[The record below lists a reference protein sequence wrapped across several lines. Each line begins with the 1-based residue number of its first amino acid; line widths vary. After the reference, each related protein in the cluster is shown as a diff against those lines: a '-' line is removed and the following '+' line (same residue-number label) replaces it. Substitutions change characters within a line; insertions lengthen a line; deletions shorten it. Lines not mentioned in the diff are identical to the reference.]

1 MNAPQIWAGGVFTHA
16 DISRSFCIVIANFG
30 FFAYDPIE
38 PLFGGTW
45 MQTVG
50 LIGGMSWES
59 TALYYKLINERVRD
73 RMGQLHSAPLL
84 VYSYDFQEIKEM
96 QYAGRWAEAA
106 TSLAET
112 ARRLESAGAR
122 AIVLCTNTMH
132 KLVPDIMAK
141 LTVPFIHIGDA
152 TAQRI
157 RAKGYRRVGLLG
169 TKFTMEE
176 DFYID
181 RLRAH
186 DLDVLVPPADER
198 VDVNRIIYDELCL
211 GIVAVPSRRRYQQ
224 VMAALVA
231 SGAECIVL
239 GCTEITML
247 VGPGDTSVETFDTTS
262 IHAEAAADFAIG

>member
-1 MNAPQIWAGGVFTHA
+1 MRTI
-16 DISRSFCIVIANFG
+16 
-30 FFAYDPIE
+30 
-38 PLFGGTW
+38 
-45 MQTVG
+45 G

-73 RMGQLHSAPLL
+73 RKGKLHSAPLL
-84 VYSYDFQEIKEM
+84 MYSYDFQDIKEM

-106 TSLAET
+106 ASLADV
-112 ARRLESAGAR
+112 AQRLERAGAA

-132 KLVPDIMAK
+132 KLAPDITAR
-141 LTVPFIHIGDA
+141 LTIPFIHLGDA

-157 RAKGYRRVGLLG
+157 RARGYRRVGLLG

-186 DLDVLVPPADER
+186 DLDVLIPSADER
-198 VDVNRIIYDELCL
+198 ADVNRIIYDELCL
-211 GIVAVPSRRRYQQ
+211 GMVADASRRRYQE
-224 VMAALVA
+224 VMAALVGR
-231 SGAECIVL
+231 GADCIIL

-247 VGPGDTSVETFDTTS
+247 VGAADTSVETFDTTA

>member
-1 MNAPQIWAGGVFTHA
+1 
-16 DISRSFCIVIANFG
+16 
-30 FFAYDPIE
+30 
-38 PLFGGTW
+38 
-45 MQTVG
+45 MQTIG

-59 TALYYKLINERVRD
+59 TTLYYKLINERVRG
-73 RMGQLHSAPLL
+73 RMGKLHSAPLL
-84 VYSYDFQEIKEM
+84 LYSYDFEEIKQM
-96 QYAGRWAEAA
+96 QYAGRWREAA
-106 TSLAET
+106 ASLAEV
-112 ARRLESAGAR
+112 AQRLEGAGAR

-132 KLVPDIMAK
+132 KLAPDIISSV
-141 LTVPFIHIGDA
+141 TVPFIHLGDA

-186 DLDVLVPPADER
+186 DLDVLVPPPEAR
-198 VDVNRIIYDELCL
+198 ADVNRIIYDELCL
-211 GIVAVPSRRRYQQ
+211 GIVADPSRRRYQE

-231 SGAECIVL
+231 AGAECIIL

-247 VGPGDTSVETFDTTS
+247 VGPDDTSVETFDTTA
-262 IHAEAAADFAIG
+262 IHAETAADFAIG

>member
-1 MNAPQIWAGGVFTHA
+1 
-16 DISRSFCIVIANFG
+16 
-30 FFAYDPIE
+30 
-38 PLFGGTW
+38 
-45 MQTVG
+45 MQTIG

-59 TALYYKLINERVRD
+59 TALYYRLINERVRD
-73 RMGQLHSAPLL
+73 RMGKLHSAPILM
-84 VYSYDFQEIKEM
+84 YSYDFEAIKQM

-106 TSLAET
+106 ASLAEV
-112 ARRLESAGAR
+112 ARRLEDAGAR

-132 KLVPDIMAK
+132 KLAPAIISNV
-141 LTVPFIHIGDA
+141 TVPFIHLGDA

-176 DFYID
+176 DFYVD

-186 DLDVLVPPADER
+186 DLDVLVPATEGR
-198 VDVNRIIYDELCL
+198 ADVNRIIYDELCL
-211 GIVAVPSRRRYQQ
+211 GIVADPSRRRYQD

-231 SGAECIVL
+231 AGAECIIL

-247 VGPGDTSVETFDTTS
+247 VGPDDTSVETFDTTA
-262 IHAEAAADFAIG
+262 IHAETAADFATG

>member
-1 MNAPQIWAGGVFTHA
+1 
-16 DISRSFCIVIANFG
+16 
-30 FFAYDPIE
+30 
-38 PLFGGTW
+38 
-45 MQTVG
+45 MQTLG

-73 RMGQLHSAPLL
+73 RMGKLHSAPLL
-84 VYSYDFQEIKEM
+84 MYSYDFQDIKEM
-96 QYAGRWAEAA
+96 QYGDRWEEAA
-106 TSLAET
+106 ASLAEVAT
-112 ARRLESAGAR
+112 RLESAGAR

-132 KLVPDIMAK
+132 KLAPEIMSNV
-141 LTVPFIHIGDA
+141 TIPFIHIGDA

-157 RAKGYRRVGLLG
+157 RAKGYRRLGLLG

-176 DFYID
+176 DFYVD

-198 VDVNRIIYDELCL
+198 ADVNRIIYDELCL
-211 GIVAVPSRRRYQQ
+211 GIVDASSRLRYQD

-231 SGAECIVL
+231 AGAECIIL

-247 VGPGDTSVETFDTTS
+247 VGQDDTPVETFDTTA
-262 IHAEAAADFAIG
+262 IHAETAADFAMGAPVG

>member
-1 MNAPQIWAGGVFTHA
+1 
-16 DISRSFCIVIANFG
+16 
-30 FFAYDPIE
+30 
-38 PLFGGTW
+38 
-45 MQTVG
+45 MQTIG

-59 TALYYKLINERVRD
+59 TALYYRLINERVRD
-73 RMGQLHSAPLL
+73 RMGKLHSAPLL
-84 VYSYDFQEIKEM
+84 LYSYDFEEIKQM
-96 QYAGRWAEAA
+96 QYAGRWSEAA
-106 TSLAET
+106 ASLAQV

-132 KLVPDIMAK
+132 KLAPDIISNV
-141 LTVPFIHIGDA
+141 TVPFIHLGDA

-186 DLDVLVPPADER
+186 DLDVLVPPAGAR
-198 VDVNRIIYDELCL
+198 ADVNRIIYDELCL
-211 GIVAVPSRRRYQQ
+211 GIVADPSRQRYRD
-224 VMAALVA
+224 VMAALIA
-231 SGAECIVL
+231 AGAECIIL

-247 VGPGDTSVETFDTTS
+247 VGPDDTSVETFDTTA
-262 IHAEAAADFAIG
+262 IHAETAADFAIGHL

>member
-1 MNAPQIWAGGVFTHA
+1 
-16 DISRSFCIVIANFG
+16 
-30 FFAYDPIE
+30 
-38 PLFGGTW
+38 
-45 MQTVG
+45 MQTIG

-73 RMGQLHSAPLL
+73 RMGKLHSAPLL
-84 VYSYDFQEIKEM
+84 LYSYGFEEIKQM
-96 QYAGRWAEAA
+96 QYAGRWGEAA
-106 TSLAET
+106 ASLAEV

-132 KLVPDIMAK
+132 KLAPEIVSAVTI
-141 LTVPFIHIGDA
+141 PFIHLGDA

-169 TKFTMEE
+169 TRFTMEE
-176 DFYID
+176 DFYVD

-186 DLDVLVPPADER
+186 DLDVLVPPPEAR
-198 VDVNRIIYDELCL
+198 ADVNRIIYDELCL
-211 GIVAVPSRRRYQQ
+211 GIVADVSRRRYQD

-231 SGAECIVL
+231 AGAECIIL

-247 VGPGDTSVETFDTTS
+247 VGPDDTSVETFDTTA
-262 IHAEAAADFAIG
+262 IHAETAADFAIGRS

>member
-1 MNAPQIWAGGVFTHA
+1 MRTI
-16 DISRSFCIVIANFG
+16 
-30 FFAYDPIE
+30 
-38 PLFGGTW
+38 
-45 MQTVG
+45 G

-73 RMGQLHSAPLL
+73 RMGKLHSAPLL
-84 VYSYDFQEIKEM
+84 LYSYDFQAIKEM

-106 TSLAET
+106 TSLANV
-112 ARRLESAGAR
+112 AKLLESAGAG

-132 KLVPDIMAK
+132 KLAPEIVSSVSI
-141 LTVPFIHIGDA
+141 PFIHIGDA

-157 RAKGYRRVGLLG
+157 RAKGYWRVGLLG

-181 RLRAH
+181 RLRAY

-198 VDVNRIIYDELCL
+198 ADVNRIIYDELCL
-211 GIVAVPSRRRYQQ
+211 GIVAEPSRRRYQD
-224 VMAALVA
+224 VMAALVGR
-231 SGAECIVL
+231 GAECIIL

-247 VGPGDTSVETFDTTS
+247 VGAADTSVETFDTTA
-262 IHAEAAADFAIG
+262 IHAETAADVAIG

>member
-1 MNAPQIWAGGVFTHA
+1 
-16 DISRSFCIVIANFG
+16 
-30 FFAYDPIE
+30 
-38 PLFGGTW
+38 
-45 MQTVG
+45 MQTIG

-73 RMGQLHSAPLL
+73 RMGKLHSAPLL
-84 VYSYDFQEIKEM
+84 LYSYDFQGIKEM

-106 TSLAET
+106 ASLADV
-112 ARRLESAGAR
+112 ARGLEDAGAR

-132 KLVPDIMAK
+132 KLAPEITAK
-141 LTVPFIHIGDA
+141 LTIPFIHIGDA

-181 RLRAH
+181 RLKAH
-186 DLDVLVPPADER
+186 DLDVLIPSGGER
-198 VDVNRIIYDELCL
+198 ADVNRIIYDELCL
-211 GIVAVPSRRRYQQ
+211 GVVADASRRRYQD
-224 VMAALVA
+224 VMAALVGR
-231 SGAECIVL
+231 GADCIIL

-247 VGPGDTSVETFDTTS
+247 VGPADTSVETFDTTA
-262 IHAEAAADFAIG
+262 IHAETAADFAIG

>member
-1 MNAPQIWAGGVFTHA
+1 
-16 DISRSFCIVIANFG
+16 
-30 FFAYDPIE
+30 
-38 PLFGGTW
+38 
-45 MQTVG
+45 MQTIG

-59 TALYYKLINERVRD
+59 TALYYRLINERVRD

-84 VYSYDFQEIKEM
+84 MYSYDFQAIKEM
-96 QYAGRWAEAA
+96 QYAGRWDEAA
-106 TSLAET
+106 ASLADV
-112 ARRLESAGAR
+112 ARRLENAGAR
-122 AIVLCTNTMH
+122 ALVLCTNTMH
-132 KLVPDIMAK
+132 KLAPDIIAS
-141 LTVPFIHIGDA
+141 VSIPFIHIGDA

-157 RAKGYRRVGLLG
+157 KDKGYRRVGLLG

-198 VDVNRIIYDELCL
+198 AEVNRIIYDELCL
-211 GIVAVPSRRRYQQ
+211 GVVADASRRRYRD

-231 SGAECIVL
+231 RGAECIIL

-247 VGPGDTSVETFDTTS
+247 VGPDDTTVETFDTTA
-262 IHAEAAADFAIG
+262 IHAETAADFAIG

>member
-1 MNAPQIWAGGVFTHA
+1 MAGLSG
-16 DISRSFCIVIANFG
+16 
-30 FFAYDPIE
+30 AYDETI
-38 PLFGGTW
+38 
-45 MQTVG
+45 G

-59 TALYYKLINERVRD
+59 TALYYRLINERVRA
-73 RMGQLHSAPLL
+73 RMGQLHSAPL
-84 VYSYDFQEIKEM
+84 VMYSYDFQEIKEM
-96 QYAGRWAEAA
+96 QYAGRWRDAA

-112 ARRLESAGAR
+112 ARRLEAAGAR

-132 KLVPDIMAK
+132 KLAPDIMSK
-141 LTVPFIHIGDA
+141 ITVPFIHIADA

-157 RAKGYRRVGLLG
+157 RAKQYRRVGLLG

-176 DFYID
+176 DFYVD

-186 DLDVLVPPADER
+186 DLGVLLPSADER
-198 VDVNRIIYDELCL
+198 ADVNRIIYDELCL
-211 GIVAVPSRRRYQQ
+211 GVVTAPSRRRYQD

-231 SGAECIVL
+231 SGAECIIL

-247 VGPGDTSVETFDTTS
+247 IGADDTSVETFDTTA